1 MASVDTQT
9 RDRRPGILV
18 LHKGTSA
25 LNFGTQRRV
34 NAALRGD
41 LPNVS
46 QTSFL
51 RELMRGAS

>member
-1 MASVDTQT
+1 VDTQT